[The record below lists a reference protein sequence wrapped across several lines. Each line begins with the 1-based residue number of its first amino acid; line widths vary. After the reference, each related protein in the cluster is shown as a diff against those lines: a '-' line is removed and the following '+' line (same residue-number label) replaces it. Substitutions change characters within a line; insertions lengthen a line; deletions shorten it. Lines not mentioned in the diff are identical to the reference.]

1 MSKYENDSKALSAQ
15 SAAYEAAELERLVME
30 RYIDGKATDEQVI
43 AAMKFTEGEVLIA
56 LSHGCS
62 LKDLPAV

>member
-15 SAAYEAAELERLVME
+15 NAAYEAAELERLVME

-43 AAMKFTEGEVLIA
+43 AAMKFTEAAVSMAVSI
-56 LSHGCS
+56 GCS